1 MAATSEIAGP
11 DRALLTGKT
20 AVVTGAAQGI
30 GEATALALAAFGAD
44 VAICDNQGD
53 KLPAVKA
60 AVEALGRRCHSTD
73 LDVRDEPGVAQWLSA
88 VHGEFGAIDIIVNNA
103 GGGFHALYENVS
115 PKGEGVLIA
124 ENFGTVSNCVRH
136 GVPLMSDG
144 GAIVNVTSVEAYH
157 AAPGFAIYSAMKAA
171 VEQFTKTMSMELGHR
186 GIRVNCVA
194 PDMMP
199 TPGDEELQA
208 DSSALMEG
216 LHPTSLRRMGN
227 ADECAAVIVFLASDM
242 ASFVTG
248 TSIPVDGGTIAAASW
263 KVRNDGTFGL

>member
-1 MAATSEIAGP
+1 MDVTP
-11 DRALLTGKT
+11 ALVDLSGKL

-44 VAICDNQGD
+44 VAICDNQAD
-53 KLPAVKA
+53 KLPAVQSA
-60 AVEALGRRCHSTD
+60 IEASGRRCHSTA
-73 LDVRDEPGVAQWLSA
+73 LDVRDEPGVGAWLTSVA
-88 VHGEFGAIDIIVNNA
+88 AELGPIDILVNNA

-136 GVPLMSDG
+136 GVPLMRDG

-157 AAPGFAIYSAMKAA
+157 AAPGFAVYSAMKAA
-171 VEQFTKTMSMELGHR
+171 VEQFTKTLSMELGHR

-208 DSSALMEG
+208 DSSALMPG
-216 LHPTSLRRMGN
+216 LHPTSLRRMGD
-227 ADECAAVIVFLASDM
+227 ATECASVIVFLASDM

-263 KVRNDGTFGL
+263 KVREDGTFGL

>member
-1 MAATSEIAGP
+1 MS
-11 DRALLTGKT
+11 LLTGKV

-44 VAICDNQGD
+44 VAICDNQGE
-53 KLPAVKA
+53 KLPAVRSA
-60 AVEALGRRCHSTD
+60 IEALGVRGHATE
-73 LDVRDEPGVAQWLSA
+73 LDVRDEAGVSEWLAS
-88 VHGEFGAIDIIVNNA
+88 VHRDMGDIDIIVNNA
-103 GGGFHALYENVS
+103 GGGFHALYEEVS

-136 GVPLMSDG
+136 GVPLMNDG
-144 GAIVNVTSVEAYH
+144 GAIINVTSVEAYH

-171 VEQFTKTMSMELGHR
+171 VEQFTKTLSMELGHR

-208 DSSALMEG
+208 DSSALMPG
-216 LHPTSLRRMGN
+216 LHPTPLRRMGD
-227 ADECAAVIVFLASDM
+227 ASECAAVIVFLASDM

-263 KVRNDGTFGL
+263 KVRDDGTFGL

>member
-1 MAATSEIAGP
+1 MDITP
-11 DRALLTGKT
+11 DRALLTDKV

-30 GEATALALAAFGAD
+30 GEATAVALASFGAD
-44 VAICDNQGD
+44 VAICDFQAD
-53 KLPAVKA
+53 KLPAVVA
-60 AVEALGRRCHSTD
+60 AIEAHGRRAHATD
-73 LDVRDEPGVAQWLSA
+73 LDVRDEPGVRDWLTA
-88 VHGEFGAIDIIVNNA
+88 VHAELGAIDIIVNNA

-124 ENFGTVSNCVRH
+124 ENFGTVSNCIRH
-136 GVPLMSDG
+136 GAPLMNDG

-157 AAPGFAIYSAMKAA
+157 AAPGFGVYSAMKAA

-199 TPGDEELQA
+199 TPGDEELQE
-208 DSSALMEG
+208 DSSALMPG
-216 LHPTSLRRMGN
+216 LYPTSLRRMGS
-227 ADECAAVIVFLASDM
+227 AEECASVIVFLASDM

-248 TSIPVDGGTIAAASW
+248 SSIPVDGGTIAAASW
-263 KVRNDGTFGL
+263 KVREDGTFGL

>member
-1 MAATSEIAGP
+1 M
-11 DRALLTGKT
+11 
-20 AVVTGAAQGI
+20 VTGGAQGI

-44 VAICDNQGD
+44 VAVCDNQGE
-53 KLPAVKA
+53 KLPAVLA
-60 AVEALGRRCHSTD
+60 SIQELGVRGHSTE
-73 LDVRDEPGVAQWLSA
+73 LDVRDGPGVEAWLTTVSD
-88 VHGEFGAIDIIVNNA
+88 HLGPIDIIVNNA

-136 GVPLMSDG
+136 GVPLMNDG
-144 GAIVNVTSVEAYH
+144 GVIINVTSVEAYH

-171 VEQFTKTMSMELGHR
+171 VEQFTKTLSMELGHR

-208 DSSALMEG
+208 DSSALMPG
-216 LHPTSLRRMGN
+216 LHPTSLRRMGT
-227 ADECAAVIVFLASDM
+227 ASECASVIVFLASDM

-263 KVRNDGTFGL
+263 KIRDDGSFGL

>member
-1 MAATSEIAGP
+1 MAITPEQM
-11 DRALLTGKT
+11 LLTDKV

-30 GEATALALAAFGAD
+30 GEAVALALATFGAD
-44 VAICDNQGD
+44 VAICDTQGD
-53 KLPAVKA
+53 KLAGVHA
-60 AVEALGRRCHSTD
+60 AIEAAGRRCHSTE
-73 LDVRDEPGVAQWLSA
+73 LDVRDEAGVGEWLTN
-88 VHGEFGAIDIIVNNA
+88 VHAALGPFDVLVNNA

-124 ENFGTVSNCVRH
+124 ENFGTVTNCVRH
-136 GVPLMSDG
+136 GVPLMNDG
-144 GAIVNVTSVEAYH
+144 AAIVNVTSVEAYH
-157 AAPGFAIYSAMKAA
+157 AAPGFGVYAAMKAA
-171 VEQFTKTMSMELGHR
+171 VEQFTKTLAMELGHR

-216 LHPTSLRRMGN
+216 LHPTPLRRMGS
-227 ADECAAVIVFLASDM
+227 ADECAAVVVFLVSDM

-263 KVRNDGTFGL
+263 KIRHNGTFGL

>member
-1 MAATSEIAGP
+1 MDVTPELV
-11 DRALLTGKT
+11 DLRGKV

-30 GEATALALAAFGAD
+30 GEATAVALAAFGAD
-44 VAICDNQGD
+44 VAICDKQAD
-53 KLPAVKA
+53 KLPAVA
-60 AVEALGRRCHSTD
+60 ERIEAHGRRAHATV
-73 LDVRDEPGVAQWLSA
+73 LDVRDEPGVGAWFAA
-88 VHGEFGAIDIIVNNA
+88 VRTELGPVDILVNNA
-103 GGGFHALYENVS
+103 GGGFHSLYRDVS
-115 PKGEGVLIA
+115 PKGEQVLIA
-124 ENFGTVSNCVRH
+124 ENFGTVANGVRH
-136 GVPLMSDG
+136 GVPHMNDG

-157 AAPGFAIYSAMKAA
+157 AAPGFAVYSAMKAA

-208 DSSALMEG
+208 DSSAMMPG
-216 LHPTSLRRMGN
+216 LHPTSLRRMGDP
-227 ADECAAVIVFLASDM
+227 AECASVIVFLASDL

-263 KVRNDGTFGL
+263 KIREDGTFGL

>member
-1 MAATSEIAGP
+1 MTVAP
-11 DRALLTGKT
+11 ALMDLSGRV

-44 VAICDNQGD
+44 VAICDNRPE
-53 KLPAVKA
+53 KLPAVQA
-60 AVEALGRRCHSTD
+60 AVEALGRRCHATE
-73 LDVRDEPGVAQWLSA
+73 LDVRDGPGVEAWLGA
-88 VHGEFGAIDIIVNNA
+88 VHAELGPIDILVNNA
-103 GGGFHALYENVS
+103 GGGFHAKYEDVS
-115 PKGEGVLIA
+115 PKGESVLIA
-124 ENFGTVSNCVRH
+124 ENFGTVTNGVRY
-136 GVPLMSDG
+136 GVPLMNDG
-144 GAIVNVTSVEAYH
+144 GSIVNVTSVEAYH
-157 AAPGFAIYSAMKAA
+157 AAPGFAVYSAMKAA

-208 DSSALMEG
+208 DSSALMPG
-216 LHPTSLRRMGN
+216 LFPTSLRRMG
-227 ADECAAVIVFLASDM
+227 DPGECASVIVFLAGDM

-263 KVRNDGTFGL
+263 KVRDDGSFGL